1 MSTTPLP
8 IDRNDVV
15 EATVTMDSDCE
26 YVRVYDD
33 DGNEVPSQIL
43 SKDGTS
49 SRSPLPRRSPPWA
62 TVCSMFAPADSASD
76 IDTGMSVTAN
86 SLSNDKYDV
95 TIDENG
101 DISSIYDK
109 TLDKELL
116 AEPIRLGQLND
127 TETEWPAWELKFSD
141 YADKD
146 AREYVAD
153 KASDIEIVENG
164 PARVALKITRE
175 YGNSSYE
182 QIVSL
187 DNGGE
192 AVEVQNV
199 IDWHEKIHDAEGH
212 LPAERRQ

>member
-1 MSTTPLP
+1 MLSLNQFGNEYENAVGGVASAMDTSVAEGTALVVNNPVA

-43 SKDGTS
+43 SKDGNVFEIAFT
-49 SRSPLPRRSPPWA
+49 A
-62 TVCSMFAPADSASD
+62 EVASMGYRVFDVRPADSASD

-109 TLDKELL
+109 TLDKELWL
-116 AEPIRLGQLND
+116 NPSAWASSTIPKPSGPLG
-127 TETEWPAWELKFSD
+127 S
-141 YADKD
+141 
-146 AREYVAD
+146 
-153 KASDIEIVENG
+153 
-164 PARVALKITRE
+164 
-175 YGNSSYE
+175 
-182 QIVSL
+182 
-187 DNGGE
+187 
-192 AVEVQNV
+192 
-199 IDWHEKIHDAEGH
+199 
-212 LPAERRQ
+212 

>member
-1 MSTTPLP
+1 MGY
-8 IDRNDVV
+8 RVFDV
-15 EATVTMDSDCE
+15 
-26 YVRVYDD
+26 R
-33 DGNEVPSQIL
+33 
-43 SKDGTS
+43 
-49 SRSPLPRRSPPWA
+49 
-62 TVCSMFAPADSASD
+62 PADSASD

-95 TIDENG
+95 TIEENG

-199 IDWHEKIHDAEGH
+199 IDWHEKSTMLKATFQLNAANETATYDLGLGAIERTNNTQWQAES
-212 LPAERRQ
+212 PARSGPI